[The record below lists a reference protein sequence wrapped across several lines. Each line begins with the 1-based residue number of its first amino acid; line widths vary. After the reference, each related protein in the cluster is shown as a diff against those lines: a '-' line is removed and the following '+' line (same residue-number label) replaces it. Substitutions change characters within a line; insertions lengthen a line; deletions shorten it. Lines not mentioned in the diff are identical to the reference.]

1 MKTMT
6 TSTKNRE
13 PQEDHRVSTES
24 QTGTGRTLAIAAACV
39 FVVLVIGFAIAFLI
53 RHHQN
58 EKAKLSSEMA
68 SKMTPEVVVVKVQS
82 SGTTYPLV
90 LPGQTAG
97 WYQSPLYARVDGYVA
112 SWKSDIG
119 DRVKQGEVLATID
132 TPDLD
137 QQLNAARAKAAASEA
152 QVTVAESNMSI
163 AKLTYER
170 WRDSPKGVVSEQ
182 EREEKKATYD
192 SAMAHLA
199 EAKAQTQLDH
209 ADVNRYSAMESFRQV
224 VAPYDGVITAR
235 NIDIGDLVT
244 AGSSGNTR
252 SLYAMAQTDTIRVF
266 VDVPQ
271 KMAAEV
277 SSGLKASVTSN
288 QFSGRIFSG
297 EVARSSQSIDPQS
310 RTQRTEVD
318 IPNKD
323 HTLTP
328 GANVQVTFQLSQ
340 HGLLSVPAAAILFKP
355 QGLQVAVVDQ
365 QNKVEFRN
373 VQVAKDNGDTV
384 ELSSGV
390 EPTDRVALNIRDDI
404 TPGEVVKPME
414 GDLK

>member
-1 MKTMT
+1 MT
-6 TSTKNRE
+6 TNTNNRE
-13 PQEDHRVSTES
+13 LPTDHRVSTDAEK
-24 QTGTGRTLAIAAACV
+24 GTGRTLAIAAACV
-39 FVVLVIGFAIAFLI
+39 CAVLVIGFAIAFFI
-53 RHHQN
+53 RLHVD
-58 EKAKLSSEMA
+58 EKAKLTSDTA
-68 SKMTPEVVVVKVQS
+68 SRMTPEVVVVNVQS

-137 QQLNAARAKAAASEA
+137 QQLNAARAKAAASQA
-152 QVTVAESNMSI
+152 QVTVAESNVSI

-170 WRDSPKGVVSEQ
+170 WRDSPRGVVSEQ

-199 EAKAQTQLDH
+199 EAKAQTQLDL
-209 ADVNRYSAMESFRQV
+209 ANVNRYSALESFRQV
-224 VAPYDGVITAR
+224 VSPYEGVITAR

-252 SLYAMAQTDTIRVF
+252 SLYTMAQTDTIRVF

-288 QFSGRIFSG
+288 QFPGRTFNG

-365 QNKVEFRN
+365 QSKVDFRN
-373 VQVAKDNGDTV
+373 VVVAKDNGDTV
-384 ELSSGV
+384 ELASGV
-390 EPTDRVALNIRDDI
+390 EPNDRVALNIRDDI
-404 TPGEVVKPME
+404 APGELVNPMKGDVK
-414 GDLK
+414 